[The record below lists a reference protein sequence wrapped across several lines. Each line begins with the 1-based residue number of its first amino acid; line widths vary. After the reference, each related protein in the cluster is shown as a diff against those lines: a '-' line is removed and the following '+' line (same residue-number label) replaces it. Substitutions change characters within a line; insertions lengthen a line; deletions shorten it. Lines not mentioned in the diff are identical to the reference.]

1 MSVPDPYPL
10 MTMAY
15 ALDALKI
22 QFGTDIVIG
31 VHSQVT
37 LKLHYPDRQDHTS
50 VSLTVEQ
57 AKFLVA
63 NSLSA
68 QDLLDQKYPA
78 NWPGGAHAQSTVP
91 RPVQSGAVPVQF
103 SSPKD

>member
-10 MTMAY
+10 MTVAY
-15 ALDALKI
+15 TLEALKVR
-22 QFGTDIVIG
+22 FGAENVM
-31 VHSQVT
+31 HEESQVT
-37 LKLHYPDRQDHTS
+37 LKLQYPSRQGRTS
-50 VSLTVEQ
+50 MSLTIEQ
-57 AKFLVA
+57 AKFLA
-63 NSLSA
+63 TNSLSA

-103 SSPKD
+103 SLGKE

>member
-1 MSVPDPYPL
+1 
-10 MTMAY
+10 MTVAY

-22 QFGTDIVIG
+22 RFGADNVMH

-37 LKLHYPDRQDHTS
+37 LKLQYPGRQDLTS
-50 VSLTVEQ
+50 VSLIIEQ
-57 AKFLVA
+57 AKFLAA

-78 NWPGGAHAQSTVP
+78 NWPGIARGQSTVP

-103 SSPKD
+103 SRPKN